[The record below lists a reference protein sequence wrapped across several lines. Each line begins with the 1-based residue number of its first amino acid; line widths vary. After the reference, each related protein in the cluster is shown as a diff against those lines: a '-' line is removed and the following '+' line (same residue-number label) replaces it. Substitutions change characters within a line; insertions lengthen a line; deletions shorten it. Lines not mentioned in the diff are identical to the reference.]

1 MNLSK
6 RIGLGIG
13 LSSLICGLGSA
24 QNFTKILA
32 EGDPLAGGE
41 AGETI
46 NSIANVDINNQG
58 DWACEVD
65 GTGDTASD
73 AYTLVNGI
81 IVFEEGT
88 STGITTP
95 VGAVTRYIDSMD
107 INDNG
112 DTLFIVAATDTGGSN
127 TQLLIR
133 NGVTLYEQNVSVC
146 AAPGAALGET
156 YTAITEVWQNNNH
169 QLLLAAGVGVLTDN
183 IMLKVELD
191 PITGAVVSET
201 QLALEGEILPGHTCP
216 IQGFSFSKGRNGITD
231 AGDVF
236 WYVDDVHSGCGSTLD
251 DSNIYVNNT
260 RLYNEADA
268 FPADMVQEF
277 DHFSSAEMDFNSAG
291 DFVFSGF
298 DRNADSAVDSW
309 IYKSI
314 GGVIEVLAH
323 EGDPV
328 PAAIGGPW
336 ITKGYGFGGTVP
348 ISEDGDVL
356 WFIDWDDPD
365 TDIDTALMFNDSIL
379 MHEGVTVLDGLVVD
393 NVPNSDSE
401 IAMSDDGTYAIAEVE
416 MVGSI
421 DAIYIISDLGGG
433 IGVPFCD
440 PASTN
445 STGAS
450 TTLTGSWLTGGGIS
464 GGSSDLHLECKNGVP
479 SEIGYFLVG
488 TTPDDP
494 GVVVSNGFL
503 CLTTGPFYRYNVGG
517 TTSNSVGLFNA
528 AGVLENLVGT
538 STVGPVGMETGF
550 DVPDA
555 VASSP
560 QVITAGSTWHFQVW
574 HRDTPAGVGT
584 SNFSNG
590 LSVTF

>member
-32 EGDPLAGGE
+32 EGDPMPGG
-41 AGETI
+41 APGELIT
-46 NSIANVDINNQG
+46 SVGNVDINNSG
-58 DWACEVD
+58 DWAAELNSD
-65 GTGDTASD
+65 GPSANN
-73 AYTLVNGI
+73 AYGHLNG
-81 IVFEEGT
+81 VVAFQEGMT
-88 STGITTP
+88 TGIATP
-95 VGAVTRYIDSMD
+95 AGAITRWIDSMD
-107 INDNG
+107 INDAG
-112 DTLFIVAATDTGGSN
+112 DDLWLIHATDAGGADI
-127 TQLLIR
+127 QLVIR
-133 NGVTLYEQNVSVC
+133 NGVTIYEQNASVC
-146 AAPGAALGET
+146 TAPGTANGMT
-156 YTAITEVWQNNNH
+156 YTTLDEVWQNNND
-169 QLLLAAGVGVLTDN
+169 QLLLAASVGVLTDGV
-183 IMLKVELD
+183 MLKIELD
-191 PITGAVVSET
+191 PVTGAVVSET
-201 QLALEGEILPGHTCP
+201 LLAMEGQTLPGHTCP
-216 IQGFSFSKGRNGITD
+216 IQGFSASKARNGISD
-231 AGDVF
+231 SGDVF

-298 DRNADSAVDSW
+298 DRNADNAVDSW

-348 ISEDGDVL
+348 ISENGDVL

-379 MHEGVTVLDGLVVD
+379 MHEGITVLDGLIID

-421 DAIYIISDLGGG
+421 DVIYIITDLDGG

-503 CLTTGPFYRYNVGG
+503 CLTTGPFYRYNAGG

-555 VASSP
+555 VAGST